1 MKHLITILF
10 ACILAS
16 AVACSD
22 SSPKYD
28 ERLTYIYEMLSDYN
42 NTDSAFNLLKEMN
55 LNQFSGEHDKAYY
68 AYLYTMCL
76 YRLNAHAENDD
87 LIKVAIN
94 YYTGN
99 GDAAMR
105 SKVFTYAALVYQSI
119 GDKETSVECYNKA
132 LEAIPEDSV
141 GLKAQIYSNWAVMIN
156 LDMPDEE
163 SMELCEKV
171 KDYAWRADNIY
182 LVADAWVQQ
191 GANHLYHKR
200 VNDAINCYKKALS
213 LLENK
218 EWGNALKFASLNK
231 LAYCYYLKKDNEIAL
246 TYAKEAEKYVRSI
259 TNRRYLN
266 GTLCDIY
273 INLKQWDKAEE
284 CLALAD
290 DTMAYKGKV
299 FYLENLIDIE
309 RGKENY
315 RKASDYAERYAMSI
329 DSMYLEKLDNNAAM
343 YQKKYDKTKVEL
355 EKAELEVDNKQLERS
370 LLIVAIILCLLVV
383 SVVII
388 GYRRRMAEAARNKA
402 KDDAMS
408 NLTQE
413 LQHKIIELQDVRL
426 QLAELESDVN
436 NSQQELEASKLQS
449 QELKEQI
456 FEMNEVVKKIKELKK
471 IKTADLY
478 GKKSVLS
485 ADEIAVLMEAL
496 NTCYNGVVNRLK
508 EAVVD
513 INKEEL
519 SLCCLMLLNVPMT
532 KIALLLGYSE
542 EAVRQ
547 KKYRLY
553 RSKMNLPENVTL
565 DEFIENLKGVRG

>member
-1 MKHLITILF
+1 MKHLIIILF
-10 ACILAS
+10 ACILAL
-16 AVACSD
+16 AVACND
-22 SSPKYD
+22 KSPEYD
-28 ERLTYIYEMLSDYN
+28 ERLTEVYN
-42 NTDSAFNLLKEMN
+42 IMATTEKIDSAFGLLKEMN
-55 LNQFSGEHDKAYY
+55 INRFFTEQDRAYY
-68 AYLYTMCL
+68 AYLYTVAL
-76 YRLNAHAENDD
+76 YLQNAHAENDE
-87 LIKVAIN
+87 LIAIAID
-94 YYTGN
+94 YYSKN
-99 GDAAMR
+99 GDAIMK
-105 SKVFTYAALVYQSI
+105 SKVFMYAAFVYESI
-119 GDKETSVECYNKA
+119 KEKDIAVEYYNKA
-132 LEAIPEDSV
+132 LQAIPEDSV
-141 GLKAQIYSNWAVMIN
+141 SIKATIYMFWADMIN
-156 LDMPDEE
+156 RDKPNNE
-163 SMELCEKV
+163 SFELLEKT
-171 KDYAWRADNIY
+171 KEYGRKAGNTY
-182 LVADAWVQQ
+182 LVANANIQQ
-191 GANHLYHKR
+191 GANHLYNNR
-200 VNDAINCYKKALS
+200 IDDAINSYKEAVD
-213 LLENK
+213 LLENYQ
-218 EWGNALKFASLNK
+218 WGDALNFASLNK
-231 LAYCYYLKKDNEIAL
+231 LAYCYAHKGENETAL
-246 TYAKEAEKYVRSI
+246 QYANEAKKYVRSI

-309 RGKENY
+309 RGKGNY

-355 EKAELEVDNKQLERS
+355 EKAELEVDNKQLEKS

-471 IKTADLY
+471 IKTSDLY

>member
-1 MKHLITILF
+1 MKHLIIILF
-10 ACILAS
+10 ACILAL
-16 AVACSD
+16 AVACND
-22 SSPKYD
+22 KSPEYD
-28 ERLTYIYEMLSDYN
+28 ERLTEVYN
-42 NTDSAFNLLKEMN
+42 IMATTEKIDSAFGLLKEMN
-55 LNQFSGEHDKAYY
+55 INRFFTEQDRAYY
-68 AYLYTMCL
+68 AYLYTVAL
-76 YRLNAHAENDD
+76 YLQNAHAENDE
-87 LIKVAIN
+87 LIAIAID
-94 YYTGN
+94 YYSKN
-99 GDAAMR
+99 GDAIMK
-105 SKVFTYAALVYQSI
+105 SKVFMYAAFVYESI
-119 GDKETSVECYNKA
+119 KEKDIAVEYYNKA
-132 LEAIPEDSV
+132 LQAIPEDSV
-141 GLKAQIYSNWAVMIN
+141 SIKATIYMFWADMIN
-156 LDMPDEE
+156 RDKPNNE
-163 SMELCEKV
+163 SFELLEKT
-171 KDYAWRADNIY
+171 KEYGRKAGNTH
-182 LVADAWVQQ
+182 LVANANIQQ
-191 GANHLYHKR
+191 GANHLYNNR
-200 VNDAINCYKKALS
+200 IDDAINSYKEAVD
-213 LLENK
+213 LLENYQ
-218 EWGNALKFASLNK
+218 WGDALNFASLNK
-231 LAYCYYLKKDNEIAL
+231 LAYCYAHKGENETAL
-246 TYAKEAEKYVRSI
+246 QYANEAKKYVRSI

-273 INLKQWDKAEE
+273 INLKQWEKAEE
-284 CLALAD
+284 CLALSD
-290 DTMAYKGKV
+290 DTMAYNGKV
-299 FYLENLIDIE
+299 YYLEHLIDIE
-309 RGKENY
+309 RGKGNY
-315 RKASDYAERYAMSI
+315 RKARDYAERYAVCV
-329 DSMYLEKLDNNAAM
+329 DSMYHENIEDNSAM

-388 GYRRRMAEAARNKA
+388 AYRRRMAEAARNKA

-478 GKKSVLS
+478 GKKSVLR

>member
-1 MKHLITILF
+1 MKHLIIILF
-10 ACILAS
+10 ACILAL
-16 AVACSD
+16 AVACND
-22 SSPKYD
+22 KSPEYD
-28 ERLTYIYEMLSDYN
+28 ERLTEVYN
-42 NTDSAFNLLKEMN
+42 IMATTEKIDSVFGLLKEMN
-55 LNQFSGEHDKAYY
+55 INRFFTEQDRAYY
-68 AYLYTMCL
+68 AYLYTVAL
-76 YRLNAHAENDD
+76 YLQNAHAENDE
-87 LIKVAIN
+87 LIAIAID
-94 YYTGN
+94 YYSKN
-99 GDAAMR
+99 GDAIMK
-105 SKVFTYAALVYQSI
+105 SKVFMYAAFVYESI
-119 GDKETSVECYNKA
+119 KEKDIAVEYYNKA
-132 LEAIPEDSV
+132 LQALPEDSV
-141 GLKAQIYSNWAVMIN
+141 SIKATIYMFWADMIN
-156 LDMPDEE
+156 RDKPNNE
-163 SMELCEKV
+163 SFELLEKT
-171 KDYAWRADNIY
+171 KEYGRKAGNTY
-182 LVADAWVQQ
+182 LVANANIQQ
-191 GANHLYHKR
+191 GANHLYNNR
-200 VNDAINCYKKALS
+200 IDDAINSYKEAVD
-213 LLENK
+213 LLENYQ
-218 EWGNALKFASLNK
+218 WGDALNFASLNK
-231 LAYCYYLKKDNEIAL
+231 LAYCYAQKGENEIAL

-273 INLKQWDKAEE
+273 INLKQWEKAEE

-299 FYLENLIDIE
+299 YYLENLIDIE
-309 RGKENY
+309 RGKGNY
-315 RKASDYAERYAMSI
+315 RKASDYAERYAVCV
-329 DSMYLEKLDNNAAM
+329 DSMYNENIEDNSAM

-478 GKKSVLS
+478 GKKSVLR